1 MQKNTSKSVILTEVR
16 SKGGNIKSVSVDSIV
31 YIETHRNDAY
41 VNLLNGEQLV
51 VRKSLSE
58 FLRMPEF
65 DKFVYINSRT
75 IVNLLKIKLQ
85 GTNVV
90 LPDEKVLFI
99 SRRKMKDVRDAYLKS
114 LRRVLI

>member
-1 MQKNTSKSVILTEVR
+1 MGNSVLFLGNLQKNTSKLVILTEVR

-31 YIETHRNDAY
+31 YIETHGHDAY

-65 DKFVYINSRT
+65 DKFVYRVS
-75 IVNLLKIKLQ
+75 LKTPVQKRENMI
-85 GTNVV
+85 
-90 LPDEKVLFI
+90 
-99 SRRKMKDVRDAYLKS
+99 
-114 LRRVLI
+114 